1 MRGRAETLHVFDDA
15 HRDVFDHA
23 YLVTADSDQAATAR
37 MFSERFQAKKLTAV
51 CPPGRAHSQHIL
63 RYATAKIAYEGAL
76 GAGGIPRIGHRGRSR
91 RSASPARVC
100 TSGLVGSPRSAP
112 LTSPGPSL
120 RSWVGVIAPPHRA
133 SHRADQVE
141 NVVLVP

>member
-51 CPPGRAHSQHIL
+51 CPPGRPHSQHIL
-63 RYATAKIAYEGAL
+63 RYATAKITLTKEHLERAVFPGL
-76 GAGGIPRIGHRGRSR
+76 VTGAG
-91 RSASPARVC
+91 AVAV
-100 TSGLVGSPRSAP
+100 
-112 LTSPGPSL
+112 L
-120 RSWVGVIAPPHRA
+120 RPPEYAPPDWWVHP
-133 SHRADQVE
+133 DQR
-141 NVVLVP
+141 P